1 MKEVGFVKNLFLAL
15 LFAAVLIINSST
27 IVATG
32 PQLKAGLDSST
43 VAVALIFLGL
53 AIIARTSK

>member
-1 MKEVGFVKNLFLAL
+1 MKNLSLAL
-15 LFAAVLIINSST
+15 LFTAVLIINGSS
-27 IVATG
+27 IIATD

>member
-1 MKEVGFVKNLFLAL
+1 MKNLSLAL
-15 LFAAVLIINSST
+15 LFATILIINSST

-53 AIIARTSK
+53 AIIASSSK

>member
-1 MKEVGFVKNLFLAL
+1 MKNLSLAL
-15 LFAAVLIINSST
+15 LFAAVLIVNSST

-32 PQLKAGLDSST
+32 PQLKAGLDSRT

>member
-1 MKEVGFVKNLFLAL
+1 MKGFSLAL
-15 LFAAVLIINSST
+15 LFAAVLIINGST
-27 IVATG
+27 IIATG

-53 AIIARTSK
+53 AIITRTSK